1 MLRFFFI
8 MTLALGLFSFAG
20 AKEIQKA
27 SLASQFTAVDA
38 MQALA
43 DIDPVVRRAV
53 LKQCTGPW
61 AISFQDL
68 ETAFAKGELTIEK
81 NMYGSN
87 IAYDVTFG
95 VNVICVLE
103 SDL

>member
-1 MLRFFFI
+1 

-20 AKEIQKA
+20 AKEINSTTHVSEIA
-27 SLASQFTAVDA
+27 TMDA

-53 LKQCTGPW
+53 LKQCSNQWQIT
-61 AISFQDL
+61 FVDL
-68 ETAFAKGELTIEK
+68 ESAYAKGDLTIEE
-81 NMYGSN
+81 NMYGSDL
-87 IAYDVTFG
+87 AYDVTFG
-95 VNVICVLE
+95 ASVICVLE

>member
-1 MLRFFFI
+1 MLRFLFT

-20 AKEIQKA
+20 AKEIQNA
-27 SLASQFTAVDA
+27 SLAPQITAMDA

-53 LKQCTGPW
+53 LKQCSGHW
-61 AISFQDL
+61 EISYQDL
-68 ETAFAKGELTIEK
+68 EIAFQKGDLTIEE
-81 NMYGSN
+81 NMYGSDL
-87 IAYDVTFG
+87 AYDVIFG
-95 VNVICVLE
+95 ANIICVLE